1 MSIYCHT
8 GLVTLLCNP
17 IKPILIGKH
26 SFNIKMTK
34 GLQHL
39 DNDFANLFK
48 KQLEPKIVKITK
60 DKGSNMNVLR
70 FYAHVDIF
78 SF

>member
-1 MSIYCHT
+1 
-8 GLVTLLCNP
+8 
-17 IKPILIGKH
+17 
-26 SFNIKMTK
+26 MTE